1 MKNIVSKLVPL
12 VSKLKGKKKIVIILS
27 VVAIAAYVFAIQKGY
42 IAEDAIKLDVVVDYI
57 SNVFAD
63 SAVAPIDSVIAP
75 VDTLAV
81 EIVDSIAHQ

>member
-12 VSKLKGKKKIVIILS
+12 VSKLKGKNKIVIILS
-27 VVAIAAYVFAIQKGY
+27 VVAIAAYVFAVQKGY

>member
-27 VVAIAAYVFAIQKGY
+27 VVAIAAYVFAVQKGY

-81 EIVDSIAHQ
+81 EVVDSIAHQ